1 MPLIIAKIIFPDIIC
16 INLRGKMKHYFLA
29 LSFLLFISL
38 LSLNISAQSDPQTS
52 PPPKPMSSDNSSLTN
67 NLQNQSQDRK
77 VSREKRAEAYQKLLE
92 GHRYLLNVRDL
103 NDNLKISAARLAKNA
118 LQKAVELE
126 PNLAE
131 AYTTM
136 AELAL
141 ITPPQGNLEEALLLA
156 RIATKLDK
164 NNFGG
169 HRILARLNTIKS
181 NLGRGNLNSEAADV
195 SIYEWKE
202 IARLDPRNAE
212 AWAFLSEFYEAQNE
226 QELQINAL
234 KNWVSSATP
243 LDVGFFGRV
252 MEREKIQLT
261 VEDATLK
268 LGAVLLKSG
277 DSQEALEFL
286 SRSIADD
293 PGNLLAIELFKQSLE
308 GADKNSLLSAIDAL
322 RQAVFVNSKNE
333 SLVQLLAQTLA
344 KTGQID
350 DAAKVLRGAVAEN
363 IPGDKNS
370 ASNFQ
375 VVLGD
380 IFVES
385 ERTNE
390 AIAAYQNALKIRGI
404 ENTNLAKNENKDF
417 AIRVVGKM
425 IQAYKKAN
433 RPNDA
438 KILIEKYRALF
449 GKNDLFA
456 DKDLITLFQNIG
468 KNVKLHG

>member
-1 MPLIIAKIIFPDIIC
+1 
-16 INLRGKMKHYFLA
+16 MKHYFVA
-29 LSFLLFISL
+29 VSFFVFIFLS
-38 LSLNISAQSDPQTS
+38 SLNISAQSASPSS
-52 PPPKPMSSDNSSLTN
+52 PPQPKPASQNSFEIAKN
-67 NLQNQSQDRK
+67 VENLPQDIQ
-77 VSREKRAEAYQKLLE
+77 VSREKREEAYQKLLE
-92 GHRYLLNVRDL
+92 GQRYLWSMRNL
-103 NDNLKISAARLAKNA
+103 NDNLKINAPGLAKTA
-118 LQKAVELE
+118 LQKAVELD

-131 AYTTM
+131 AYTAL

-141 ITPPQGNLEEALLLA
+141 TAPPQDINEALLLA
-156 RIATKLDK
+156 GIATKLDK
-164 NNFGG
+164 DNFGG

-181 NLGRGNLNSEAADV
+181 NLGRGNLNSETANEA
-195 SIYEWKE
+195 INEWKE
-202 IARLDPRNAE
+202 ITRLDPRNAE
-212 AWAFLSEFYEAQNE
+212 AWAFLSEFYEAQNN

-234 KNWVSSATP
+234 KKWVSSATP
-243 LDVGFFGRV
+243 LEEGFFNRV
-252 MEREKIQLT
+252 FEKEKLQLT

-277 DSQEALEFL
+277 DSQGALEFL

-293 PGNLLAIELFKQSLE
+293 PNNDMAIELFKQSLA
-308 GADKNSLLSAIDAL
+308 GADKNSLLSAVDAL
-322 RQAVFVNSKNE
+322 RQAVFANSKNE

-344 KTGQID
+344 KTGQVD

-363 IPGDKNS
+363 ITGDKNS
-370 ASNFQ
+370 ASNLQ

-380 IFVES
+380 IFAES

-417 AIRVVGKM
+417 AIFVVGKM

-438 KILIEKYRALF
+438 KILIEKYRVLF

-456 DKDLITLFQNIG
+456 DTEPIT
-468 KNVKLHG
+468 

>member
-1 MPLIIAKIIFPDIIC
+1 M
-16 INLRGKMKHYFLA
+16 
-29 LSFLLFISL
+29 
-38 LSLNISAQSDPQTS
+38 SLNISAQSEPQTS

-67 NLQNQSQDRK
+67 NLQNQTQDRK

-92 GHRYLLNVRDL
+92 GHRYLWSMRNL
-103 NDNLKISAARLAKNA
+103 NDNLKVTAARLAKNA

-141 ITPPQGNLEEALLLA
+141 TTPPQGNLEEALLLA
-156 RIATKLDK
+156 GIATKLDK

-181 NLGRGNLNSEAADV
+181 NLGRGNLNSDSADA

-202 IARLDPRNAE
+202 VARLDPRNAE

-293 PGNLLAIELFKQSLE
+293 PGNLLAIELFKQSLD
-308 GADKNSLLSAIDAL
+308 GADKNSLLSAVDAL

-344 KTGQID
+344 KTGQVD

-363 IPGDKNS
+363 IPNDKNS

-404 ENTNLAKNENKDF
+404 ENTNLSKNENKDF

-456 DKDLITLFQNIG
+456 DKELITFFQYTG
-468 KNVKLHG
+468 ENVKFHG

>member
-1 MPLIIAKIIFPDIIC
+1 
-16 INLRGKMKHYFLA
+16 MKHYFLA

-322 RQAVFVNSKNE
+322 RQAVFVNSK
-333 SLVQLLAQTLA
+333 
-344 KTGQID
+344 K
-350 DAAKVLRGAVAEN
+350 
-363 IPGDKNS
+363 
-370 ASNFQ
+370 
-375 VVLGD
+375 
-380 IFVES
+380 
-385 ERTNE
+385 
-390 AIAAYQNALKIRGI
+390 
-404 ENTNLAKNENKDF
+404 
-417 AIRVVGKM
+417 
-425 IQAYKKAN
+425 
-433 RPNDA
+433 
-438 KILIEKYRALF
+438 
-449 GKNDLFA
+449 
-456 DKDLITLFQNIG
+456 
-468 KNVKLHG
+468 